1 MKNFIKNTALL
12 LTGAIAGAG
21 GSVMMNYQ
29 NIFKEKDDKLIQ
41 QQRRAGRNAAIIDV
55 MAQWLQL
62 KQEGRS
68 LADYFEKKG
77 YNRIA
82 IYGMHYLGEALY
94 RELKNTN
101 IEVRYAIDK
110 NAGKIVCEIPCI
122 DMNGTLERV
131 DAIVVTPVFH
141 YFEIEDELSGK
152 VDYPII
158 SIEDVIF
165 DML

>member
-110 NAGKIVCEIPCI
+110 NADRIYADVDVVSPDDSLDE
-122 DMNGTLERV
+122 V
-131 DAIVVTPVFH
+131 DAVVVTSNF
-141 YFEIEDELSGK
+141 YFDAIEEILLDK
-152 VDYPII
+152 VDCPILNF
-158 SIEDVIF
+158 EDI
-165 DML
+165 LYEI